1 MDTFLRFLNAFL
13 MIALPLGLGVLLAR
27 RFKVEWRLFGIG
39 ALIFVA
45 SQVLHIPFNAWVLN
59 PLMQQW
65 GIFGAQEGYRLVL
78 FALLLG
84 VSAGVFE
91 EVARYL
97 FFRFWLKED
106 RDWESAL
113 MLGAGHGGVEAI
125 LLGILA
131 LYALIQA
138 LALRNADLSG
148 LLPADQIEMAQMQ
161 LETYWSLPWPMALM
175 GAVERIGALCF
186 HLSATVLVLQVFV
199 RRNWLWLLAAIGW
212 HTLLDAVAVF
222 AVQTWG
228 VYVTEGL
235 ILLLGALGV
244 GIVFWLR
251 DSHPE
256 PEEGSTPPQP
266 PASESRSSPPSA
278 EHLDDSRFV

>member
-1 MDTFLRFLNAFL
+1 MDIFLRSLNAFL
-13 MIALPLGLGVLLAR
+13 MIALPLGLGVFLTR
-27 RFKVEWRLFGIG
+27 RFKVGWRLFGIG
-39 ALIFVA
+39 ALIFIA
-45 SQVLHIPFNAWVLN
+45 SQVLHIPFNVWVLN
-59 PLMQQW
+59 PLMRRW
-65 GIFGAQEGYRLVL
+65 GIAGAQAGSRLAAL
-78 FALLLG
+78 ALLAGL
-84 VSAGVFE
+84 SAGVFE

-97 FFRFWLKED
+97 FYRLWLKED

-113 MLGAGHGGVEAI
+113 MLGAGHGGIEAI
-125 LLGILA
+125 VFGLLA

-138 LALRNADLSG
+138 LALRNADLSV
-148 LLPADQIEMAQMQ
+148 LLPPEQIEMAQAQ
-161 LETYWSLPWPMALM
+161 LETYWALPWPMTLM

-228 VYVTEGL
+228 IYVTEGL
-235 ILLLGALGV
+235 VLFLGAVGV
-244 GIVFWLR
+244 GIIFWLR
-251 DSHPE
+251 DSRPE
-256 PEEGSTPPQP
+256 PEQGFTPPQP